1 MNKNDCKQVLFYA
14 AEIFNERMGTMF
26 NEENLVL
33 SCFQTSNQEEVFEQF
48 CKQYFPDRLTDR
60 YKEEGYCAYF
70 LLGAAFVFSVDIL
83 EGIEE

>member
-1 MNKNDCKQVLFYA
+1 MVFT
-14 AEIFNERMGTMF
+14 R
-26 NEENLVL
+26 NLVDLKHQASL
-33 SCFQTSNQEEVFEQF
+33 SCLQTSNQEEVFEQF

-60 YKEEGYCAYF
+60 FKEEGYCAYF